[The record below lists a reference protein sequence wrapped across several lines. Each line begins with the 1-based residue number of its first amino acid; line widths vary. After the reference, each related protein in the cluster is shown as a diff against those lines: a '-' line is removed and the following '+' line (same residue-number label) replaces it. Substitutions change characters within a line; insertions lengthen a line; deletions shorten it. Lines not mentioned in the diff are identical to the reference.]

1 MCVTVHFILLPSL
14 LPPSSNS
21 SNVKIVFCVAQLT
34 LLLTPDNYEFELT
47 IILVVVAVVA
57 YFVVQLTAS
66 SLVME
71 SKYQL

>member
-1 MCVTVHFILLPSL
+1 MCVTVTLH
-14 LPPSSNS
+14 PPPPPPQ
-21 SNVKIVFCVAQLT
+21 VVFSVAQLT

-47 IILVVVAVVA
+47 IILVVVALVA